1 MSAVAQQFL
10 VTSMLK
16 SHTQDDSS
24 VEAVSIK
31 PFLNSSSIFISIM
44 AKAVAVSL
52 LQCSTQAEI
61 VASDT
66 EMTEEEIDFLVVII
80 HGFTE
85 DSLKRRY
92 LFYLILQ
99 VLTLLCSQ
107 PVNALKFASHNNI
120 VTELEA
126 LVEYADELEDPNI
139 IANVLWKIAIG
150 GGVENT
156 TETAGPFEVLPG
168 IYLY

>member
-1 MSAVAQQFL
+1 
-10 VTSMLK
+10 MLK
-16 SHTQDDSS
+16 SHICDDGS
-24 VEAVSIK
+24 VEAISIK
-31 PFLNSSSIFISIM
+31 PFLNSFSIFTSIM
-44 AKAVAVSL
+44 AKAVAVGL
-52 LQCSTQAEI
+52 LQRSIQAEI

-99 VLTLLCSQ
+99 ALTLLCSQ
-107 PVNALKFASHNNI
+107 PVNADQFARHNNI

-139 IANVLWKIAIG
+139 IANVLRKIDID
-150 GGVENT
+150 GGVKNT
-156 TETAGPFEVLPG
+156 TETAGTFELLPG